1 MYIVIIALIASMYVI
16 DLFLNIL
23 NVKHSK
29 LEMPDNVKHIYD
41 EKAYEKWA
49 NYHHE
54 HLIFGIIQKSV
65 FTVLILGLLL
75 FKVFGVFESIA
86 LNATNSEIVQT
97 LIFLVIYLAI
107 QTIIG
112 IPFEYV
118 NTFKIEEKYGFNKTT
133 KKTFVIDQIKGFLLS
148 SVLLGALVAGL
159 QGLYLAFIDSVWIFV
174 ILAWVFLAIIMILMF
189 ILNTK
194 VFVKIFNKLTPLED
208 GPLKD
213 KIDSLATKLGFEVE
227 KISIMDASKR
237 SSKLNAFF
245 SGLGKTRDVV
255 LFDTLLDKLSE
266 DQILAVLAHE
276 LGHATHKDTTKMLMQ
291 NILTFGLYAAVIGL
305 IMQSPTV
312 FIDFGLEGIFFG
324 FGLILFII
332 LMEPISILLG
342 MLTNG
347 WSRKIEYR
355 ADGFAK
361 EHVGKDHMIGAL
373 EILAREN
380 FSNLNPHPLYV
391 KLFYN
396 HPTISERISSL
407 EKQVK
412 L

>member
-86 LNATNSEIVQT
+86 LNATNSEIAQT

-208 GPLKD
+208 GSLKD
-213 KIDSLATKLGFEVE
+213 KIDFLATKLGFEVE